1 MHEICFPTD
10 CKNQNVSFS
19 NSTNRENSLFL
30 LYKDNEKTLCFFK
43 SLKLHLPPGV
53 ASLPEMTALLGEPIN
68 RFAKILLI
76 LQGIEKKF
84 NKVIELYA
92 R

>member
-1 MHEICFPTD
+1 MEYSI
-10 CKNQNVSFS
+10 
-19 NSTNRENSLFL
+19 FL
-30 LYKDNEKTLCFFK
+30 LYKDNEENIRFFK
-43 SLKLHLPPGV
+43 SLKQHLPPGV
-53 ASLPEMTALLGEPIN
+53 ASLPEMTTLLGEPIN

-84 NKVIELYA
+84 NEVIELYA